1 MLRVLPFPRASRHFT
16 YFRRLSFSRACS
28 CYCSL
33 SYTPH
38 YPIVHPIVRVLILLL
53 PTLLLQISLL
63 LQAFLSTPLPYFT
76 SHCACTHL
84 LAAYPPAVA
93 GFFLSLQIRCP
104 SNPPSASILLHV
116 GCSSHSHSL
125 SSCLRCRLFRDWPIF
140 LNVSNTL
147 DSPPGFLAP
156 LRNSLGSY

>member
-1 MLRVLPFPRASRHFT
+1 MFSLFHQLPAILPIFVGFPFPELVPATAGFPAHPTTLLYIPLCVCSSFCYLPFF
-16 YFRRLSFSRACS
+16 FRYPCCYKLSWV
-28 CYCSL
+28 
-33 SYTPH
+33 PH
-38 YPIVHPIVRVLILLL
+38 YPILHPTVVPIFLL
-53 PTLLLQISLL
+53 PTLLL
-63 LQAFLSTPLPYFT
+63 LQ
-76 SHCACTHL
+76 
-84 LAAYPPAVA
+84 V
-93 GFFLSLQIRCP
+93 FFSLQIRCP

-140 LNVSNTL
+140 LNVANTL